1 MRPPPLR
8 VPAGM
13 SDIARMSFAPDP
25 TGPRGTTRA
34 KGVRARRPRRARR
47 VLPLLMV
54 AALSGCQGRQAVLNP
69 MGEDAADLATLFW
82 VMLGGAV
89 VLWLL
94 VTGLFIYVT
103 RFRTTEMS
111 RRWAE
116 ALIIGGGVIFPT
128 TVLAGL
134 LSYSLP
140 LMATQRTEGDGVVV
154 HVTGEQWWWRVVY
167 ETPDGRRITSANE
180 IRLPVGARTT
190 FRLTANQVI
199 HSFWIPALGGKTDM
213 IPGRENWMSLKPT
226 EAGLFRGQCTE
237 FCGASHALM
246 AFEVEA
252 MAPED
257 FEAWLDREA
266 QDAAPPASAAA
277 ERGAALFA
285 AEGCGAC
292 HTVRGTDAIGRVG
305 PDLTHVGSRHS
316 IGAGILPND
325 VEAIADWIERTEHL
339 KPEVDMPQ
347 YDHLPREALLDLGH
361 YLKGLE

>member
-1 MRPPPLR
+1 
-8 VPAGM
+8 
-13 SDIARMSFAPDP
+13 MSFAIDP
-25 TGPRGTTRA
+25 SDHCGATRA
-34 KGVRARRPRRARR
+34 GHHRARRPGRARR
-47 VLPLLMV
+47 VLPPLLIV
-54 AALSGCQGRQAVLNP
+54 ALAGCQGRQSVLNP
-69 MGEDAADLATLFW
+69 IGEDAVDLATLFW

-103 RFRTTEMS
+103 RFRTAEMS

-116 ALIIGGGVIFPT
+116 ALIIGGGVVFPA

-134 LSYSLP
+134 LAYSLP
-140 LMATQRTEGDGVVV
+140 LMATQRMAGDGLVV

-167 ETPDGRRITSANE
+167 ETPEGARVVSANE
-180 IRLPVGARTT
+180 IRLPVGERTA
-190 FRLTANQVI
+190 FRLTTNQMI

-213 IPGRENWMSLKPT
+213 IPGRENVMSLKPIET
-226 EAGLFRGQCTE
+226 GVFRGQCAE

-252 MAPED
+252 MAPEA

-266 QDAAPPASAAA
+266 QDAVPPASAAA
-277 ERGAALFA
+277 ERGAAIFA

-316 IGAGILPND
+316 IGAGILPNQ
-325 VEAIADWIERTEHL
+325 VEAIADWIQRTEHL

-347 YDHLPREALLDLGH
+347 YDHLSREALLDLGH